1 MLRNATDFFLGQ
13 AEEIQ
18 NEIEYFIKSNV
29 DELNTKGFVDVTYST
44 QYIQPGTAY
53 LFIHRLK
60 NKFDSQSWALKVGD
74 NGVQL
79 DSTAA
84 HIHLT
89 IIGNHA
95 ELLNDEA
102 LRAWG

>member
-1 MLRNATDFFLGQ
+1 MLKNATDFFLGQ

-29 DELNTKGFVDVTYST
+29 DELNSKGFVEVTYCT

-60 NKFDSQSWALKVGD
+60 DKLDSQSWTLLVGD
-74 NGVQL
+74 KGVRL
-79 DSTAA
+79 DSASA
-84 HIHLT
+84 RIHLK

-95 ELLNDEA
+95 ELLSDEDVG
-102 LRAWG
+102 LWS